1 MIRLI
6 SNEIYFGKKGFK
18 CFIDYKDNENSKLL
32 CRMLSKMSEY
42 TKRLKVTKYMSFLIK
57 DDELLETYGK
67 IWNKVRIVL
76 KKDLIVNQ
84 YNKKYLKTKIK
95 SYSGKVSI
103 NFHDDSIQ
111 KKVLIAF
118 LYQ

>member
-1 MIRLI
+1 
-6 SNEIYFGKKGFK
+6 
-18 CFIDYKDNENSKLL
+18 
-32 CRMLSKMSEY
+32 MLSKMSEY